1 MPLWRRTGI
10 RASLAVLAAAAA
22 LASCSA
28 IAQEIGAAA
37 AVNPRSQGTP
47 PGGETRVLQIGA
59 RVMHNERIQ
68 TSERGTI
75 QLLFL
80 DKTTLNVGPNS
91 TLVIDSF
98 VYDPGTGTGQMAAT
112 LAKGALR
119 FVGGQLSHQGAATLK
134 TPVAVIGIR
143 GGIATIAHG
152 DNGTRAIDNFGLLAV
167 SNGAGSTVIRRSG
180 FAVSV
185 PSSTAPPTEPERV
198 SQAETNY
205 YLALLTSKPGQKGG
219 IGSIPADSDVGPFDI
234 GTGTL
239 GLYTQPIQQQTTSV
253 DNLIFD
259 IIVQGTQKGI
269 VRAAPRAPPPPKP
282 KKMCY
287 GDKCCAG

>member
-1 MPLWRRTGI
+1 MWKSAAI
-10 RASLAVLAAAAA
+10 RAGLAGLAAAAA
-22 LASCSA
+22 LVSCSA
-28 IAQEIGAAA
+28 VAQEVGAAA

-59 RVMHNERIQ
+59 RVVHNERIQ
-68 TSERGTI
+68 TAESGTV

-91 TLVIDSF
+91 TLVIDNF
-98 VYDPGTGTGQMAAT
+98 VYDPGTGTGQMAVS

-152 DNGTRAIDNFGLLAV
+152 NNGTRAINNFGILTV
-167 SNGAGSTVIRRSG
+167 SNGAGSTTIRRSG

-185 PSSTAPPTEPERV
+185 ASWTAPATEPERV
-198 SQAETNY
+198 SQSETNY

-219 IGSIPADSDVGPFDI
+219 IGSIPAESDVSPFDI
-234 GTGTL
+234 GTGTA
-239 GLYTQPIQQQTTSV
+239 GLYNQPIQQQTTSI
-253 DNLIFD
+253 DNLVFD
-259 IIVQGTQKGI
+259 IVVQATQKGT
-269 VRAAPRAPPPPKP
+269 VRAAPQAPTPKP
-282 KKMCY
+282 KRCSGGSCG
-287 GDKCCAG
+287 GD